1 VAEALKKLGAEHAW
15 VAHGDGYDEIT
26 TTGETEVAELVGG
39 EIRSFTLTPESVG
52 LKRHTKEALRGGDAA
67 YNAKAL
73 RDMLAGAPG
82 AYRDTVLMNAGAGLV
97 VAGKVTTLGD
107 GVAKAAEAIDSGRAL
122 QVLDKLVKVSNG

>member
-1 VAEALKKLGAEHAW
+1 
-15 VAHGDGYDEIT
+15 
-26 TTGETEVAELVGG
+26 
-39 EIRSFTLTPESVG
+39 
-52 LKRHTKEALRGGDAA
+52 
-67 YNAKAL
+67 
-73 RDMLAGAPG
+73 MLAGAPG